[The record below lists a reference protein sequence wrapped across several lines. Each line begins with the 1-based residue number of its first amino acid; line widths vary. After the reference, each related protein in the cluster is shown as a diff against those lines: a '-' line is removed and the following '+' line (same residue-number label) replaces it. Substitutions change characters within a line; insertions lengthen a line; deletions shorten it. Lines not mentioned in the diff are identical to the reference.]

1 MSPLVWTALTLAA
14 FFTATLS
21 GILGMGGGILLVGAL
36 TVLLPAAI
44 VIPVHG
50 VVQMSSNFTRT
61 VVFLPH
67 VRWTFFFLYSPF
79 MVFGVAGATFI
90 YTDSKIEW
98 LKPLIGLFILAFLF
112 WRTHKPTLRKP
123 PLWIYPPLGVVSGF
137 LAMFVGATGP
147 FIAPFFLRDDFEKE
161 EVIATKAV
169 CQSLGHAMKIPAF
182 VYIGFDYVE
191 AAPLLG
197 IMVAAVILGTITGK
211 KLLQHLDSKWFERLF
226 IGLLSLLA
234 LHLIGTWL
242 LGQFTAGGSP

>member
-1 MSPLVWTALTLAA
+1 MSPLSWAGLTLAA

-36 TVLLPAAI
+36 TVLLPSNM

-61 VVFLPH
+61 LVFLRH
-67 VRWTFFFLYSPF
+67 VRWKFFFVYTPF
-79 MVFGVAGATFI
+79 MVFGVGGATLV
-90 YTDSKIEW
+90 YTDSKISW
-98 LKPLIGLFILAFLF
+98 FKPIIGLFILTFLV
-112 WRTHKPTLRKP
+112 WRVYKPILRKP
-123 PLWIYPPLGVVSGF
+123 PLWVYPPLGVATGF

-169 CQSLGHAMKIPAF
+169 CQSVGHALKIPAF
-182 VYIGFDYVE
+182 IYIGFDYLE

-197 IMVAAVILGTITGK
+197 VMIAAVILGTITGK
-211 KLLQHLDSKWFERLF
+211 KLLQSLDSKWFERLF

-234 LHLIGTWL
+234 LHLIISWIWTT
-242 LGQFTAGGSP
+242 FVAP